1 MASLLLDTHI
11 VLWLV
16 RGSPRLPR
24 NIRAAIANPGN
35 TVFVSAVSIWEIV
48 IKHAQGRRADFEMPN
63 NLESSIDAA
72 GFYRLPVNF
81 THALE
86 VASLPLLHDDPFDRM
101 LVAQAMVENLT
112 LVTADSA
119 ILRYNVTMLDA
130 S

>member
-16 RGSPRLPR
+16 GDSPRLR
-24 NIRAAIANPGN
+24 ADIRAAMANPGN
-35 TVFVSAVSIWEIV
+35 AVFVSAVSIWEIV
-48 IKHAQGRRADFEMPN
+48 IKHAQGRRDDFAMPN
-63 NLESSIDAA
+63 NLESGIDAA
-72 GFYRLPVNF
+72 GFYRLPVKF
-81 THALE
+81 SHALE
-86 VASLPLLHDDPFDRM
+86 VANLPLHHDDSFDRM

-119 ILRYNVTMLDA
+119 ILRYNVAALDA